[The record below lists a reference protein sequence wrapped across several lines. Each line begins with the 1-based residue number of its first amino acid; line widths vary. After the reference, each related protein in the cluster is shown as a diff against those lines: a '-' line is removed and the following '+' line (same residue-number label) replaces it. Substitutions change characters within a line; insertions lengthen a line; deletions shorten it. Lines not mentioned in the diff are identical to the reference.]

1 MEVDHHNDTLIKLA
15 SGEKVAEVC
24 WPELRAH
31 ILARLDKIAHNDFS
45 IPKLTPLPSP
55 PSPPRTTTTTIA
67 NTTINTETTNSF
79 SSKEDKRPSS
89 SPSSPSEQPSSI
101 QEANKD
107 NAPAENT
114 AAAAEHEIRDS
125 IAPTEL
131 PRQFNNMLVA
141 IRKHIEMFD
150 KNPPNT
156 IQRLAELILQPKA
169 HYRNLAPY
177 LHALNRVVRVTSG
190 ANIYPLPPATF
201 DPSRLRLNGDAA
213 QDGDAAA
220 QSVAWSNPTLALG
233 TDEDLGGALLTPIP
247 WLTRR
252 SLSPQGDNDRG
263 TTPTVSARSGAQIH
277 SEATETIDGPNG
289 VGRIETVSVS
299 VNGIPST
306 GHHARGV
313 PEHLAGAVPGSLS
326 TRAEESSD
334 ALPRQTPEKD
344 QEQEQSQK
352 DANEKQDQD
361 QRQGDDQEQQEGP
374 TSPSNEEEIPHARG
388 PHTIG
393 IRETGPQGSTKNY
406 VAEDG
411 SVSMQGTDVEA
422 ALGRKQDD
430 DHKADDDA
438 GSPSSSESA
447 GTKREAQ
454 QALEAEHAKKVKQDM
469 EAEAE
474 RALPAVVGDEA
485 VPVSGGGGAAL
496 EEEKKGEREGEK
508 EEKKEGREEKK
519 ESREEKKEEKEEGE
533 EEKKEGKEEK
543 KEKEENEEK
552 KEEKEE
558 TKEENQ
564 EKKEE
569 KEEKKENEE
578 KKEEKKEKKEEKK
591 EEKEEKKEEKEE
603 KMEEKEEKK
612 EGDEKT

>member
-24 WPELRAH
+24 WPELQAH

-45 IPKLTPLPSP
+45 IPKVTPLPSP
-55 PSPPRTTTTTIA
+55 PSPPSPQRTTTTTIA
-67 NTTINTETTNSF
+67 NTTVNTETTNSF

-89 SPSSPSEQPSSI
+89 LPSSPSEQPSST

-107 NAPAENT
+107 NAPTENT
-114 AAAAEHEIRDS
+114 AAAAAAANYEIRNS
-125 IAPTEL
+125 VAPIEL
-131 PRQFNNMLVA
+131 PRQINNLLAA
-141 IRKHIEMFD
+141 IKKHIEMFD

-190 ANIYPLPPATF
+190 ANIYPLPPAIF
-201 DPSRLRLNGDAA
+201 DTSRLRLNGDAA

-252 SLSPQGDNDRG
+252 SLSPEGDNDGRM
-263 TTPTVSARSGAQIH
+263 TPTVSATTGAQIH

-299 VNGIPST
+299 VNGIPSI
-306 GHHARGV
+306 GHHARAV
-313 PEHLAGAVPGSLS
+313 QEHLIGAVPGSHPM
-326 TRAEESSD
+326 RAEESSD
-334 ALPRQTPEKD
+334 ASPLQTPEDDQD
-344 QEQEQSQK
+344 QEQDQK
-352 DANEKQDQD
+352 DANAKQDQD
-361 QRQGDDQEQQEGP
+361 QHQGDDDQEQQEGP
-374 TSPSNEEEIPHARG
+374 TSPSDKEEIPHARG
-388 PHTIG
+388 PDAIG

-411 SVSMQGTDVEA
+411 SVSMQGIDVEA
-422 ALGRKQDD
+422 ALGRRQDD
-430 DHKADDDA
+430 DHKADDA

-454 QALEAEHAKKVKQDM
+454 QALEAEHAKKVKRDM
-469 EAEAE
+469 GTEVEIAV
-474 RALPAVVGDEA
+474 PAVVEDEA
-485 VPVSGGGGAAL
+485 VSASGGSGAAV
-496 EEEKKGEREGEK
+496 EEEKKGEGQG
-508 EEKKEGREEKK
+508 EKKEAK
-519 ESREEKKEEKEEGE
+519 
-533 EEKKEGKEEK
+533 
-543 KEKEENEEK
+543 
-552 KEEKEE
+552 
-558 TKEENQ
+558 
-564 EKKEE
+564 
-569 KEEKKENEE
+569 
-578 KKEEKKEKKEEKK
+578 EKKEKK
-591 EEKEEKKEEKEE
+591 
-603 KMEEKEEKK
+603 K
-612 EGDEKT
+612 EGDEET

>member
-45 IPKLTPLPSP
+45 IPKLTPLPPP

-67 NTTINTETTNSF
+67 NTTVNTETTNSF
-79 SSKEDKRPSS
+79 SSKEDRRPSS
-89 SPSSPSEQPSSI
+89 SPSSPSVQPSSI

-114 AAAAEHEIRDS
+114 AAAAAAAAAEHETRDS

-252 SLSPQGDNDRG
+252 SLSPEGDNDRG

-313 PEHLAGAVPGSLS
+313 QEHLAGAVPGSLS

-430 DHKADDDA
+430 DHKADDNA

-508 EEKKEGREEKK
+508 EEK
-519 ESREEKKEEKEEGE
+519 E
-533 EEKKEGKEEK
+533 EE
-543 KEKEENEEK
+543 
-552 KEEKEE
+552 
-558 TKEENQ
+558 
-564 EKKEE
+564 
-569 KEEKKENEE
+569 
-578 KKEEKKEKKEEKK
+578 KEEKK

-603 KMEEKEEKK
+603 KK

>member
-1 MEVDHHNDTLIKLA
+1 MEMDHHKETLIKLA
-15 SGEKVAEVC
+15 SGEKVTEVC

-31 ILARLDKIAHNDFS
+31 ILVRLDKIAHNDFS
-45 IPKLTPLPSP
+45 IPKLTPP

-67 NTTINTETTNSF
+67 NTTVNTETTNSF
-79 SSKEDKRPSS
+79 SSKEDRRPSY
-89 SPSSPSEQPSSI
+89 SPSSPRPSST
-101 QEANKD
+101 QEAHKD
-107 NAPAENT
+107 NAPTENT
-114 AAAAEHEIRDS
+114 AAAAAAAAAAAGHEIRDS
-125 IAPTEL
+125 VALTEL

-141 IRKHIEMFD
+141 IKKHIELFD

-247 WLTRR
+247 WLMRR
-252 SLSPQGDNDRG
+252 SLSPEGDNDGG
-263 TTPTVSARSGAQIH
+263 TTPTVSATSGAQIH

-299 VNGIPST
+299 VNGIPSI
-306 GHHARGV
+306 GHHVRGV
-313 PEHLAGAVPGSLS
+313 QEHLIGAVPGSQA
-326 TRAEESSD
+326 TRIEKSSD
-334 ALPRQTPEKD
+334 ASPLQTPEGDQD
-344 QEQEQSQK
+344 QEEQDQK
-352 DANEKQDQD
+352 DANEKRDQD
-361 QRQGDDQEQQEGP
+361 QHQGHDSEQQEGP
-374 TSPSNEEEIPHARG
+374 TSPSNEEETPHARG
-388 PHTIG
+388 PDAIG

-411 SVSMQGTDVEA
+411 SVSMQNIDVEA

-430 DHKADDDA
+430 DHKADDA

-454 QALEAEHAKKVKQDM
+454 QALEAEHAKKVKQDIET
-469 EAEAE
+469 EAET
-474 RALPAVVGDEA
+474 ALPAVVEDEA
-485 VPVSGGGGAAL
+485 VPASGGNGAAVE
-496 EEEKKGEREGEK
+496 EEEKGEKGEKG
-508 EEKKEGREEKK
+508 EKKEG
-519 ESREEKKEEKEEGE
+519 
-533 EEKKEGKEEK
+533 
-543 KEKEENEEK
+543 NEE
-552 KEEKEE
+552 
-558 TKEENQ
+558 T
-564 EKKEE
+564 
-569 KEEKKENEE
+569 
-578 KKEEKKEKKEEKK
+578 
-591 EEKEEKKEEKEE
+591 
-603 KMEEKEEKK
+603 
-612 EGDEKT
+612 

>member
-67 NTTINTETTNSF
+67 NTTVNTETTNSF
-79 SSKEDKRPSS
+79 SSKEDRRPPS

-114 AAAAEHEIRDS
+114 AAAAAAAAAEHEIRDS

-252 SLSPQGDNDRG
+252 SLSPEGDNDRG

-313 PEHLAGAVPGSLS
+313 QEHLAGAVPGSLS

-334 ALPRQTPEKD
+334 ASPRQTPEKD
-344 QEQEQSQK
+344 QDQDQK

-485 VPVSGGGGAAL
+485 VPVSGGGGAAV

-519 ESREEKKEEKEEGE
+519 EEKEEGGE
-533 EEKKEGKEEK
+533 EEKEGKEEK
-543 KEKEENEEK
+543 EEKEENE
-552 KEEKEE
+552 
-558 TKEENQ
+558 

-578 KKEEKKEKKEEKK
+578 KKEEKEEKKEEKEEKKGEKEEKK

-603 KMEEKEEKK
+603 KE

>member
-55 PSPPRTTTTTIA
+55 PSPQRTTTTTIA
-67 NTTINTETTNSF
+67 NTTVNTETTNSF
-79 SSKEDKRPSS
+79 SSKEYKRPSS
-89 SPSSPSEQPSSI
+89 PPSSPSEQPSST

-107 NAPAENT
+107 NAPTENT
-114 AAAAEHEIRDS
+114 AAAAAEHALRDS
-125 IAPTEL
+125 VAPTEL
-131 PRQFNNMLVA
+131 PRQINNMLVA

-201 DPSRLRLNGDAA
+201 DPSRLRLNGDTA

-252 SLSPQGDNDRG
+252 SLSPEGDNDGRM
-263 TTPTVSARSGAQIH
+263 TPTVSATTGAQIH

-299 VNGIPST
+299 VNGIPSI
-306 GHHARGV
+306 GHHARAV
-313 PEHLAGAVPGSLS
+313 QEHLAGAMPGSHPM
-326 TRAEESSD
+326 RAEKSSD
-334 ALPRQTPEKD
+334 ASPLQTPKEDQD
-344 QEQEQSQK
+344 QEQDQK

-361 QRQGDDQEQQEGP
+361 QHQGDDDQEQQEGP
-374 TSPSNEEEIPHARG
+374 TSPSDEEEIPHARG
-388 PHTIG
+388 PDAIG

-411 SVSMQGTDVEA
+411 SVSMQGIDVEA
-422 ALGRKQDD
+422 ALGRRQDD
-430 DHKADDDA
+430 DHKADDA

-469 EAEAE
+469 EREVEIAV
-474 RALPAVVGDEA
+474 PAVVGDEA
-485 VPVSGGGGAAL
+485 VPASGGNGAAV
-496 EEEKKGEREGEK
+496 EEEKKKKGEGEK
-508 EEKKEGREEKK
+508 E
-519 ESREEKKEEKEEGE
+519 KKEEE
-533 EEKKEGKEEK
+533 EGKEEK
-543 KEKEENEEK
+543 R
-552 KEEKEE
+552 
-558 TKEENQ
+558 
-564 EKKEE
+564 
-569 KEEKKENEE
+569 
-578 KKEEKKEKKEEKK
+578 KEEKK
-591 EEKEEKKEEKEE
+591 EEKEEKEEEEKKEKEEKKEEKKEKEEEEKKEEKEKEE
-603 KMEEKEEKK
+603 KKEEKEKEEKK
-612 EGDEKT
+612 EGDEEKGLKAEKKEGDKEKAEKKEPGGG